1 MSRLLV
7 ACLSLLLASCAAL
20 RTPTVPM
27 PFVFHPAPSGDPRGL
42 VVLLPGRGDVP
53 EDFERHGVVKMVHDA
68 DASLDVIAVD
78 AHLGYYRARTLVERL
93 HADVIGPRLA
103 RHGKVWL
110 VGVSLGGLGALAYTY
125 ENRDAVAG
133 LVLMAPFL
141 GDDVPGEVAAAGGL
155 VPWVAPDVLHEP
167 DDARR
172 RFVLL
177 WTLLRGYATA
187 PDTVPPL
194 WLGHGDQDYL
204 REAAQL
210 VGPFLPD
217 GRYRVAPGAHRW
229 SVWQPLF
236 AELLPAALGA
246 DVR

>member
-1 MSRLLV
+1 MMRAAATLVLPLLIG
-7 ACLSLLLASCAAL
+7 CAAF
-20 RTPTVPM
+20 RAPTEPM
-27 PFVFHPAPSGDPRGL
+27 PFVFHPAPNGDPGGL

-68 DASLDVIAVD
+68 DPSLDVIAVD

-93 HADVIGPRLA
+93 HADVVAPRLA

-155 VPWVAPDVLHEP
+155 APWVAPDVLHEQ

-177 WTLLRGYATA
+177 WSLLRGYAVA

-194 WLGHGDQDYL
+194 WLAHGDEDYL
-204 REAAQL
+204 REASHQL
-210 VGPFLPD
+210 GPTLPE
-217 GRYRVAPGAHRW
+217 GRYRVNPGGHRW
-229 SVWQPLF
+229 SVWRPLF
-236 AELLPAALGA
+236 AELLPAALAA
-246 DVR
+246 DE